1 MVNEMA
7 MKSAYLGNT
16 LDDQAL
22 REKMQG
28 ILDSLKEVRVELE
41 K

>member
-1 MVNEMA
+1 MA

-22 REKMQG
+22 RDKMQT
-28 ILDSLKEVRVELE
+28 ILQSLKEVRGELE